1 MKKLT
6 TSLLESRKDELKRRK
21 FLQNAPV
28 VVAFLLAAGATPVH
42 ATEEIPIVNEDQIDP
57 I

>member
-1 MKKLT
+1 MKKLNQE
-6 TSLLESRKDELKRRK
+6 LLLRREDELKRRK

-42 ATEEIPIVNEDQIDP
+42 ATEEIPIVNDDQIDP
-57 I
+57 V

>member
-6 TSLLESRKDELKRRK
+6 KSLLESRRDDLKRRK
-21 FLQNAPV
+21 FIQNAPV

-42 ATEEIPIVNEDQIDP
+42 ATEEILGAESESIDP
-57 I
+57 V

>member
-6 TSLLESRKDELKRRK
+6 KSLLESRRDDLKRRK

-42 ATEEIPIVNEDQIDP
+42 ATEPIPGEESGNIDP
-57 I
+57 V

>member
-6 TSLLESRKDELKRRK
+6 KSLLESRRDDLKRRK

-42 ATEEIPIVNEDQIDP
+42 ATEPINNEESGNIDP
-57 I
+57 V